1 MRDHAEPLP
10 GRMPRFTCWRL
21 LTAGLLCCALA
32 WPGAAGAQTGENVLV
47 VINTSQPDSVKIG
60 EYYATVRRV
69 PANNVVRIS
78 AGTAEV
84 VSRESYERTIEQ
96 PVGKWIARH
105 SLQDKVLYLVL
116 AKGVPLRISGTSGRE
131 GTESSVD
138 SELTLLYRKLA
149 GIRTA
154 VIGRVENPYYLN
166 QGALSEAKPF
176 TRFAADIYL
185 VTRLDGFTAG
195 DVIKLIDRAQAPGR
209 DGKIVLDQPS
219 QTTERIGDR
228 WVIEAGDR
236 IRELPGERLVLE
248 TTPAPA
254 SSDAPVLG
262 FFSWGSNDPSNR
274 LRRHDLSFANGA
286 IAATFVSTDGRTF
299 VEPDDTWTP
308 GARPG
313 ADADSLAADL
323 VREGLTGVI
332 ANVSEPYLDA
342 TARPQIFFPAYL
354 TGFNLAESFY
364 LSMPYLSWQTIVIGD
379 PLCAPFQQTPL
390 RRADIDKGMDAETEL
405 PALFAERL
413 LARTA
418 ASGLNVEGVKILL
431 KADARLARDPEINI
445 EPLLKRA
452 VEVEPK
458 LTAVNLRLATLL
470 EARAEF
476 DQAIEQYR
484 AVIAV
489 EPQNLIALNNLA
501 YALAERKQR
510 PKEALTFAEKA
521 YGLSPTPEIADTL
534 GWVHHLLGDDTAALP
549 LLERAAAAAPP
560 RVDILIHAAIV
571 HAALNDFTK
580 ARLEL
585 QAAERLD
592 PRIGARA
599 DVQQLRAR
607 LKLEIVVPRS

>member
-1 MRDHAEPLP
+1 
-10 GRMPRFTCWRL
+10 
-21 LTAGLLCCALA
+21 LA